1 MSGWKAS
8 GRHAVASLPSRLR
21 RGAPAILLGI
31 LLNTLDAVSTGLLVF
46 PTAQGGSGFS
56 NLQVQAMSLY
66 LMSTIT
72 SQITMTFG
80 GSLFPGA
87 LGSMLIEV
95 LPFLRGIAT
104 SIQQRL
110 GDDSPNLL
118 PTVIAAYALTS
129 FLTGAIFVLLGVFR
143 CGRLVE
149 YFPRTVLMGA
159 IGAIGL
165 SLFLLALELT
175 LPPTAATLTL
185 SSAGSVLFNRIHI
198 PLLFASFV
206 PALFLSVSIRM
217 SALSKATRGFTDHAL
232 YVPVYVLFIAGLF
245 WTVAAG
251 SGHATVNGMTRLSS
265 DGWLFTVEES
275 VRNQKGIGHA
285 WDYWSLFDFSKV
297 EWSAMT
303 AAIEN
308 IVLLVV
314 IGVLNLPIYIPA
326 MSLVLGVPS
335 YNMNHELIGHGV
347 SNIFAGVV
355 GTIPNLVVLSN
366 TRFFTFAGG
375 GRFEGTVVIL
385 LTIVLFFVS
394 SLILPYIPTILASTL
409 VLFLGI
415 ELMAEALF
423 ESIKSLLWCEYA
435 VVLGT
440 LLACTFVGFAPGF
453 GIGLG
458 LAMIMHFGWSAI
470 DSMPRVLGL
479 VDMRNEYI
487 PLPDS
492 SPSSNSTVSAS
503 TSRDVISDELKQST
517 ASDSE
522 GSNPADDIGP
532 PTVTFIKLTGYA
544 FFASIPSLERQMKL
558 PSDRKS
564 PIVFVLDFAD
574 VHRVE
579 TSVAQYFERKAREYS
594 SKTPSV
600 GVVVAGVMKGS
611 GVQADLER
619 GGVICRWDD
628 QSSSVDKN
636 EVEESGLLT
645 FTDVADAVRWAQSLR
660 IGNGEFTDAEVFDE
674 FCRLVDDRAASLPH
688 SELPLI
694 HRIQH
699 IGIEIRRPAV
709 GDVLAQHEK
718 PLSSIFFVVRGRI
731 TVEQNASSTVPRP
744 VAITRPCLKA
754 SVIQNA
760 HRAAHIS
767 KDLFTR
773 GQSQT
778 ASSTADEET
787 ACAITY
793 RQLMPGDC
801 FGISEYATGK
811 SEYSRVIVTSGPCW
825 IVEAPTSDE
834 AAVTWAMRAA
844 ALLREREGG
853 RWRLDV
859 S

>member
-1 MSGWKAS
+1 
-8 GRHAVASLPSRLR
+8 
-21 RGAPAILLGI
+21 
-31 LLNTLDAVSTGLLVF
+31 
-46 PTAQGGSGFS
+46 
-56 NLQVQAMSLY
+56 
-66 LMSTIT
+66 
-72 SQITMTFG
+72 MTFG

-104 SIQQRL
+104 SIQQKL

-118 PTVIAAYALTS
+118 PTVVAAYALTS

-143 CGRLVE
+143 CGRLV
-149 YFPRTVLMGA
+149 PGN
-159 IGAIGL
+159 
-165 SLFLLALELT
+165 
-175 LPPTAATLTL
+175 
-185 SSAGSVLFNRIHI
+185 VLFNRIHI
-198 PLLFASFV
+198 PLLFASIV

-217 SALSKATRGFTDHAL
+217 PALSKATRGFTDHAL

-265 DGWLFTVEES
+265 DGWLFTVEDS
-275 VRNQKGIGHA
+275 VRNQKGIGRA

-355 GTIPNLVVLSN
+355 GTVPNLVVLSN

-415 ELMAEALF
+415 ELMTEALF

-458 LAMIMHFGWSAI
+458 LAMVMHFGWCVV

-479 VDMRNEYI
+479 MNMRNEYI

-492 SPSSNSTVSAS
+492 STSTSSTVSAN
-503 TSRDVISDELKQST
+503 TSMEVISDELKQTTISH
-517 ASDSE
+517 SE
-522 GSNPADDIGP
+522 KSIPIDNVGP
-532 PTVTFIKLTGYA
+532 PIVTFIKLTGYT
-544 FFASIPSLERQMKL
+544 FFANIPSMEQQMKL
-558 PSDRKS
+558 SSDQKS
-564 PIVFVLDFAD
+564 PVVFVLDLAD
-574 VHRVE
+574 VYRVE
-579 TSVAQYFERKAREYS
+579 TSVAQFFERKAREYA

-600 GVVVAGVMKGS
+600 TVVVAGVTMGS
-611 GVQADLER
+611 GVHADLER
-619 GGVICRWDD
+619 GGVICRWEG
-628 QSSSVDKN
+628 QSPSD
-636 EVEESGLLT
+636 ETIVEESGLLT
-645 FTDVADAVRWAQSLR
+645 FTDVADAVRWSQSLR
-660 IGNGEFTDAEVFDE
+660 IGGYTCLWRLGNIEFTDSEVFDE
-674 FCRLVDDRAASLPH
+674 FCRLVGDQGTSLPQ

-694 HRIQH
+694 ERAQQ
-699 IGIEIRRPAV
+699 IGVEIRRPAV
-709 GDVLAQHEK
+709 GDVLAQYEK
-718 PLSSIFFVVRGRI
+718 PLSSVFFIVRGRV
-731 TVEQNASSTVPRP
+731 TVEQSVPNAIPRP
-744 VAITRPCLKA
+744 TPITRPCLKA

-760 HRAAHIS
+760 HRATHLS

-773 GQSQT
+773 GQSQA
-778 ASSTADEET
+778 ASSATDEET
-787 ACAITY
+787 TCAITY

-811 SEYSRVIVTSGPCW
+811 SEYNRVIVTASPCW
-825 IVEAPTSDE
+825 IVEVPTSDE

-844 ALLREREGG
+844 ALLRERDSG

-859 S
+859 N

>member
-1 MSGWKAS
+1 
-8 GRHAVASLPSRLR
+8 
-21 RGAPAILLGI
+21 
-31 LLNTLDAVSTGLLVF
+31 
-46 PTAQGGSGFS
+46 
-56 NLQVQAMSLY
+56 
-66 LMSTIT
+66 
-72 SQITMTFG
+72 MTFG

-143 CGRLVE
+143 CGRLVC
-149 YFPRTVLMGA
+149 
-159 IGAIGL
+159 
-165 SLFLLALELT
+165 
-175 LPPTAATLTL
+175 
-185 SSAGSVLFNRIHI
+185 SVLFNRIHI

-470 DSMPRVLGL
+470 DSVRTSPVKVKMHLVHSLVPSIQMPRVLGL

-564 PIVFVLDFAD
+564 PIVFVLDFVD

-600 GVVVAGVMKGS
+600 RVVMAGVMKGS

-636 EVEESGLLT
+636 EIEEGELLT

-660 IGNGEFTDAEVFDE
+660 IGNVEFTDTEVFDE
-674 FCRLVDDRAASLPH
+674 FCRLIGDKAASLPH
-688 SELPLI
+688 SEVPLI
-694 HRIQH
+694 HRAQQ
-699 IGIEIRRPAV
+699 IGVEIRRPPV
-709 GDVLAQHEK
+709 GDVLAQHGK
-718 PLSSIFFVVRGRI
+718 PLSSIFFVVRGRV
-731 TVEQNASSTVPRP
+731 TLEQNASSTIPRP

-760 HRAAHIS
+760 HRAAHVS

-811 SEYSRVIVTSGPCW
+811 SEYSRVVVTSGPCW
-825 IVEAPTSDE
+825 IVEVPTSDE

-844 ALLREREGG
+844 ALLRERDIG

>member
-1 MSGWKAS
+1 
-8 GRHAVASLPSRLR
+8 
-21 RGAPAILLGI
+21 
-31 LLNTLDAVSTGLLVF
+31 
-46 PTAQGGSGFS
+46 
-56 NLQVQAMSLY
+56 
-66 LMSTIT
+66 
-72 SQITMTFG
+72 MTFG

-104 SIQQRL
+104 SIQQTL

-118 PTVIAAYALTS
+118 PTVVAAYALTS

-143 CGRLVE
+143 CGRLVRRSTSTE
-149 YFPRTVLMGA
+149 SGTKINEPGRWNISPEQFLWEQLVCQKFSTCDARTDADLRPA
-159 IGAIGL
+159 GAIGL

-175 LPPTAATLTL
+175 LPPTAATLKL
-185 SSAGSVLFNRIHI
+185 SSAGNVLFNRIHI
-198 PLLFASFV
+198 PLLFASIV

-217 SALSKATRGFTDHAL
+217 PALSKATRGFTDYAL

-251 SGHATVNGMTRLSS
+251 TGHATVNGMTRLSS
-265 DGWLFTVEES
+265 DGWLFTVEDS

-355 GTIPNLVVLSN
+355 GTVPNLVVLSN

-423 ESIKSLLWCEYA
+423 ESMKSLLWCEYA

-458 LAMIMHFGWSAI
+458 LAMIMHFGWCVV

-479 VDMRNEYI
+479 MDMRKEYI
-487 PLPDS
+487 PLSDS
-492 SPSSNSTVSAS
+492 STSTSSTVSANTS
-503 TSRDVISDELKQST
+503 TEVIGDELKQTTTSR
-517 ASDSE
+517 SE
-522 GSNPADDIGP
+522 GSIPIDNVGP
-532 PTVTFIKLTGYA
+532 PTVTFIKLTGYT
-544 FFASIPSLERQMKL
+544 FFANIPSMEQQMKF
-558 PSDRKS
+558 SDRKS
-564 PIVFVLDFAD
+564 PIVFVLDLAD
-574 VHRVE
+574 VYRVE
-579 TSVAQYFERKAREYS
+579 TSVAQFFERKAREYA
-594 SKTPSV
+594 SKTSSV
-600 GVVVAGVMKGS
+600 TVVIAGVTMGS
-611 GVQADLER
+611 
-619 GGVICRWDD
+619 
-628 QSSSVDKN
+628 
-636 EVEESGLLT
+636 VEESGLLT
-645 FTDVADAVRWAQSLR
+645 FTDVADAVRWSQSLR
-660 IGNGEFTDAEVFDE
+660 IGNIEFTDSEVFDE
-674 FCRLVDDRAASLPH
+674 FF
-688 SELPLI
+688 
-694 HRIQH
+694 
-699 IGIEIRRPAV
+699 
-709 GDVLAQHEK
+709 GDVLAQYEK
-718 PLSSIFFVVRGRI
+718 PLSSVFFVVRGKV
-731 TVEQNASSTVPRP
+731 TVEQSVPNAIPRP
-744 VAITRPCLKA
+744 IPITRPCLKA

-760 HRAAHIS
+760 HRATHLS
-767 KDLFTR
+767 KDLFIR
-773 GQSQT
+773 GQSQV
-778 ASSTADEET
+778 ASSATDEEMT
-787 ACAITY
+787 CAITY

-811 SEYSRVIVTSGPCW
+811 SEYNRVIVTAGPCW
-825 IVEAPTSDE
+825 IVEVPTSDE

-844 ALLREREGG
+844 ALLRERDSG

-859 S
+859 N